1 MGSERIAVVGGGIAG
16 LTAAYLLRHRYDVV
30 LFEAAP
36 RLGGHADTHDVATP
50 DGALV
55 SLDTGFLVHN
65 LRNYPQLLRLFTELD
80 VPTQDSEMSMSIRC
94 RGCGL
99 EYAGGRRGLGLLPG
113 PGTACRSLMHLLSE
127 IPRFHRE
134 GRRLLAS
141 GDTSLSLGEFL
152 EKHRFTRYFADH
164 FALPLVSAV
173 WSAGAEISTAF
184 PALPLFTFLHNHGL
198 LSVRAMPRWRTVSGG
213 SRTYVERIGARL
225 PDVRAGTPVRGITRH
240 SDGAEVIDATGT
252 AHAFDRIV
260 VATHA
265 DQALALLTDATAD
278 EKQILGLFGYS
289 RNETWLHTDAS
300 VLPSRPRTHSSWNL
314 LKPGCRGGGSVL
326 VSYHLN
332 RLMRLSEPLDYLV
345 TLNGST
351 EVDESAVLVRRV
363 YEHPILTLETLAAQ
377 RRLSQ
382 LNSPVV
388 VYAGAYHGWGFHE
401 DGCLAGVRAAEALGA
416 RW

>member
-1 MGSERIAVVGGGIAG
+1 MGTERIAVIGGGIAG

-65 LRNYPQLLRLFTELD
+65 LRNYPQLLRLFAELD

-99 EYAGGRRGLGLLPG
+99 QYAGGRRGSGLLPG
-113 PGTACRSLMHLLSE
+113 PGTAGRPYVHLLAE

-134 GRRLLAS
+134 ARRLLAS
-141 GDTSLSLGEFL
+141 GDTGLTLGGFL
-152 EKHRFTRYFADH
+152 AKHRFTRYFADH

-173 WSAGAEISTAF
+173 WSAGAETSTAF
-184 PALPLFTFLHNHGL
+184 PAVPLFTFLHHHGL
-198 LSVRAMPRWRTVSGG
+198 LSARAMPRWRTVSGG

-225 PDVRAGTPVRGITRH
+225 PEVRTGTPVRGITRH
-240 SDGAEVIDATGT
+240 SDGAEVVDAAGT
-252 AHAFDRIV
+252 THAFGRV
-260 VATHA
+260 VLATHA
-265 DQALALLTDATAD
+265 DQALALLTDATTD
-278 EKQILGLFGYS
+278 EKQVLGSFGYS

-300 VLPSRPRTHSSWNL
+300 VLPSRPRTHASWNL
-314 LKPGCRGGGSVL
+314 LKQGCRGGGPVL

-351 EVDESAVLVRRV
+351 EIDEAAVLVRRV
-363 YEHPILTLETLAAQ
+363 YEHPVLTLDALAAQ

-401 DGCLAGVRAAEALGA
+401 DGCLAGVRAAAALGA

>member
-1 MGSERIAVVGGGIAG
+1 METEKVAVIGGGVAG
-16 LTAAYLLRHRYDVV
+16 LTAAYFLRHDYDVV

-50 DGALV
+50 DGATV
-55 SLDTGFLVHN
+55 RLDTGFLVHN
-65 LRNYPQLLRLFTELD
+65 LRNYPHLLRLFAELD
-80 VPTQDSEMSMSIRC
+80 VPTEDSEMSMSIRC

-113 PGTACRSLMHLLSE
+113 PRTATRPFLHLLSE

-134 GRRLLAS
+134 ARRLLES
-141 GDTSLSLGEFL
+141 GDSAPTLGGFL
-152 EKHRFTRYFADH
+152 AKHRFTRYFADH

-184 PALPLFTFLHNHGL
+184 PAVPLFTFLENHGL
-198 LSVRAMPRWRTVSGG
+198 LSVRAMPRWRTVRGG
-213 SRTYVERIGARL
+213 SRTYVERIAARL
-225 PDVRAGTPVRGITRH
+225 PDVRTSTPVRGITRH
-240 SDGAEVIDATGT
+240 ADGVDVVDAAGT
-252 AHAFDRIV
+252 THAFDRVV

-265 DQALALLTDATAD
+265 DQALALLGDATAD
-278 EKQILGLFGYS
+278 EKQILGAFGYS
-289 RNETWLHTDAS
+289 RNETWLHTDSS
-300 VLPSRPRTHSSWNL
+300 VLPSRPRTRASWNL
-314 LKPGCRGGGSVL
+314 LKQECGGGSSVL

-345 TLNGST
+345 TLNGAT
-351 EVDESAVLVRRV
+351 EVDEAAVLVRRV
-363 YEHPILTLETLAAQ
+363 YEHPILTADTLAAQ
-377 RRLSQ
+377 RRLAR

-401 DGCLAGVRAAEALGA
+401 DGCLAGVRAAAALGV
-416 RW
+416 RR

>member
-1 MGSERIAVVGGGIAG
+1 MESERVAVIGGGIAG

-65 LRNYPQLLRLFTELD
+65 LRNYPQLLRLFAELD

-113 PGTACRSLMHLLSE
+113 PDTAGPFVHLLSE

-134 GRRLLAS
+134 ARRLLAS
-141 GDTSLSLGEFL
+141 GDTGPTLGGFL
-152 EKHRFTRYFADH
+152 AKHRFTRYFADH

-173 WSAGAEISTAF
+173 WSAGAEVSAAF
-184 PALPLFTFLHNHGL
+184 PAVPLFTFLHNHGL
-198 LSVRAMPRWRTVSGG
+198 LSARAMPRWRTVSGG

-225 PDVRAGTPVRGITRH
+225 PEVRTGTPVRGITRH
-240 SDGAEVIDATGT
+240 SDGADVIDAAGT
-252 AHAFDRIV
+252 AHAFDRVV

-265 DQALALLTDATAD
+265 DQALAMLTDATTD
-278 EKQILGLFGYS
+278 EKQILGSFGYS

-300 VLPSRPRTHSSWNL
+300 VLPSRPRTHASWNL
-314 LKPGCRGGGSVL
+314 LKQGCRGGGSVL

-351 EVDESAVLVRRV
+351 EVDEAAVLVRRV
-363 YEHPILTLETLAAQ
+363 YEHPVLTLETLAAQ

-401 DGCLAGVRAAEALGA
+401 DGCLAGVRAAAALGA

>member
-1 MGSERIAVVGGGIAG
+1 MGTEKVAVIGGGIAG
-16 LTAAYLLRHRYDVV
+16 LTAAHLLRHHYDVV

-50 DGALV
+50 DGAV
-55 SLDTGFLVHN
+55 VPLDTGFLVHN
-65 LRNYPQLLRLFTELD
+65 LRNYPELLRLFAELD

-113 PGTACRSLMHLLSE
+113 PRTAARPFVHLLSE

-134 GRRLLAS
+134 SRRLLES
-141 GDTSLSLGEFL
+141 GDTALTLGGFL
-152 EKHRFTRYFADH
+152 ERHRFTRYFADH

-173 WSAGAEISTAF
+173 WSAAAEISTAF
-184 PALPLFTFLHNHGL
+184 PAIPLFAFLDNHGL
-198 LSVRAMPRWRTVSGG
+198 LSVRAMPRWRTVRGG
-213 SRTYVERIGARL
+213 SRTYVERIAARL
-225 PDVRAGTPVRGITRH
+225 PDVRTGTPVRGITRH
-240 SDGAEVIDATGT
+240 ADGAEVVDAAGT
-252 AHAFDRIV
+252 THAFDRIV

-265 DQALALLTDATAD
+265 DQALDLLTDATTD
-278 EKQILGLFGYS
+278 EKQVLGAFGYS

-300 VLPSRPRTHSSWNL
+300 VLPSRPRTHASWNL
-314 LKPGCRGGGSVL
+314 LKQGCHGGSSVL

-345 TLNGST
+345 TLNGAT
-351 EVDESAVLVRRV
+351 EVDEAAVLVRRV
-363 YEHPILTLETLAAQ
+363 YEHPILTVDTLAAQ
-377 RRLSQ
+377 RRLSR
-382 LNSPVV
+382 LDSPVV

-401 DGCLAGVRAAEALGA
+401 DGCLAGVRAAAALGV
-416 RW
+416 RR

>member
-1 MGSERIAVVGGGIAG
+1 MGSERIAVIGGGISG
-16 LTAAYLLRHRYDVV
+16 LTAAYLLRHRSEVV

-36 RLGGHADTHDVATP
+36 RLGGHADTHEVATP
-50 DGALV
+50 DGAVV

-65 LRNYPQLLRLFTELD
+65 LRNYPQLLRLFAELD

-99 EYAGGRRGLGLLPG
+99 EYAGGRRGLGLLPR
-113 PGTACRSLMHLLSE
+113 PGTARRAFLNLLSE
-127 IPRFHRE
+127 IPRFHSE
-134 GRRLLAS
+134 ARRLLAS
-141 GDTSLSLGEFL
+141 GESALTLGGFL
-152 EKHRFTRYFADH
+152 ERHRFTRYFADH

-173 WSAGAEISTAF
+173 WSASAEISTAF
-184 PALPLFTFLHNHGL
+184 PAVPLFAFLENHGL

-213 SRTYVERIGARL
+213 SRTYVERIAARL
-225 PDVRAGTPVRGITRH
+225 PEVRTGTPVRGITRH
-240 SDGAEVIDATGT
+240 FDGAEVIDAAGT
-252 AHAFDRIV
+252 KHTFDRV
-260 VATHA
+260 VIATHA
-265 DQALALLTDATAD
+265 DQALALLTDATTD
-278 EKQILGLFGYS
+278 EKQVLGAFGYS

-300 VLPSRPRTHSSWNL
+300 VLPSRPRTHASWNL
-314 LKPGCRGGGSVL
+314 LKQGCRGGGSVL

-351 EVDESAVLVRRV
+351 EVDEAAVLVRRV
-363 YEHPILTLETLAAQ
+363 YEHPILTLDALAAQ
-377 RRLSQ
+377 RRLSA

-401 DGCLAGVRAAEALGA
+401 DGCLAGVRAAAALGA